1 MAEQIADEFREA
13 MSNWVRLKKQLAS
26 AREDIKILNNE
37 EKKLKEFIKNYMK
50 NQEINVVNLKKGK
63 VTLRKT
69 MRKAGLSRDAVEE
82 GLSIYFQGDEV
93 RVEAAMTCIYDNL
106 SENAKESEVISLT
119 GLNKK
124 NDD

>member
-1 MAEQIADEFREA
+1 MAEQITDDFREA
-13 MSNWVRLKKQLAS
+13 MSNWVRLKQQLAS

-50 NQEINVVNLKKGK
+50 TQEINVVNLKKGK

-106 SENAKESEVISLT
+106 SETAKESEVISLT

-124 NDD
+124 SDD

>member
-1 MAEQIADEFREA
+1 MAEEITDDFREA

-63 VTLRKT
+63 VTLKKSIRKP
-69 MRKAGLSRDAVEE
+69 GLSRDAVER
-82 GLSIYFQGDEV
+82 GLDIYFQGDEV

-106 SENAKESEVISLT
+106 SENAKETEVISLT

-124 NDD
+124 HDD